1 MYILAETSYFVG
13 SSFQFLLSV
22 LFIEPNIDDAEN
34 DYIIST
40 LQKERQSD
48 ARLPFY
54 LIKFTSIKNNN
65 PEVYSCE
72 QGQQGL
78 TLANIGNYLYFCKK
92 NITFNFFLMKYNE
105 CLQVLSPARLNKYAQ
120 ACGNDKAKTLRLYQ
134 YNIKLSQRFYGVIGM
149 FEIMLRNAI
158 NIHYQGYFHDT
169 NWIINQA
176 HAGGLLEHDAA
187 DIQKTQ
193 NSYTAMGVYN
203 NDKMV
208 ASFTFG
214 FWTYLFTKRNYR
226 VGGKTLL
233 KIFPNKA
240 HGLKQSD
247 IYRELT
253 AIREFRNRIAH
264 HEPICFNA
272 ARTIDTT
279 YARSH
284 YNLIR
289 TYIGYMGFDPDSVL
303 RAVEKPDSIL
313 NMIDGI

>member
-1 MYILAETSYFVG
+1 
-13 SSFQFLLSV
+13 
-22 LFIEPNIDDAEN
+22 
-34 DYIIST
+34 
-40 LQKERQSD
+40 
-48 ARLPFY
+48 
-54 LIKFTSIKNNN
+54 
-65 PEVYSCE
+65 
-72 QGQQGL
+72 
-78 TLANIGNYLYFCKK
+78 
-92 NITFNFFLMKYNE
+92 MKYDE
-105 CLQVLSPARLNKYAQ
+105 CLQVLSPARLNRYAH

-158 NIHYQGYFHDT
+158 NIHYQDYFQDT

-176 HAGGLLEHDAA
+176 RVGGLLEHDAA
-187 DIQKTQ
+187 DIQQTQ
-193 NSYTAMGVYN
+193 NTYTTMGVYS

-214 FWTYLFTKRNYR
+214 FWTYLFTKKNYR

-233 KIFPNKA
+233 QIFPNKA

-247 IYRELT
+247 IYKELT

-272 ARTIDTT
+272 ALTIDTT
-279 YARSH
+279 YARKH

-313 NMIDGI
+313 KMIDSI

>member
-1 MYILAETSYFVG
+1 
-13 SSFQFLLSV
+13 
-22 LFIEPNIDDAEN
+22 
-34 DYIIST
+34 
-40 LQKERQSD
+40 
-48 ARLPFY
+48 
-54 LIKFTSIKNNN
+54 
-65 PEVYSCE
+65 
-72 QGQQGL
+72 
-78 TLANIGNYLYFCKK
+78 
-92 NITFNFFLMKYNE
+92 MKYDE
-105 CLQVLSPARLNKYAQ
+105 CLRVLSPARLNKYAQ

-176 HAGGLLEHDAA
+176 RVGGLLEHDAD

-247 IYRELT
+247 IYKDLT

-272 ARTIDTT
+272 DRAIDIT
-279 YARSH
+279 YARRH

-289 TYIGYMGFDPDSVL
+289 TYIVYMGFDPDSVL

-313 NMIDGI
+313 NVIDSI

>member
-1 MYILAETSYFVG
+1 
-13 SSFQFLLSV
+13 
-22 LFIEPNIDDAEN
+22 
-34 DYIIST
+34 
-40 LQKERQSD
+40 
-48 ARLPFY
+48 
-54 LIKFTSIKNNN
+54 
-65 PEVYSCE
+65 
-72 QGQQGL
+72 
-78 TLANIGNYLYFCKK
+78 
-92 NITFNFFLMKYNE
+92 MKYNE

-176 HAGGLLEHDAA
+176 HAGGLLEHDAT

-272 ARTIDTT
+272 ARIIDTT

>member
-1 MYILAETSYFVG
+1 
-13 SSFQFLLSV
+13 
-22 LFIEPNIDDAEN
+22 
-34 DYIIST
+34 
-40 LQKERQSD
+40 
-48 ARLPFY
+48 
-54 LIKFTSIKNNN
+54 
-65 PEVYSCE
+65 
-72 QGQQGL
+72 
-78 TLANIGNYLYFCKK
+78 
-92 NITFNFFLMKYNE
+92 MKYNE

-176 HAGGLLEHDAA
+176 HAGGLLEQDAA

-226 VGGKTLL
+226 VGGKTAEYPVKLRCPTH
-233 KIFPNKA
+233 I
-240 HGLKQSD
+240 D
-247 IYRELT
+247 EL
-253 AIREFRNRIAH
+253 A
-264 HEPICFNA
+264 
-272 ARTIDTT
+272 TT
-279 YARSH
+279 VS
-284 YNLIR
+284 
-289 TYIGYMGFDPDSVL
+289 
-303 RAVEKPDSIL
+303 
-313 NMIDGI
+313 

>member
-1 MYILAETSYFVG
+1 M
-13 SSFQFLLSV
+13 
-22 LFIEPNIDDAEN
+22 DDADN
-34 DYIIST
+34 DYSIST

-48 ARLPFY
+48 TRLPFY

-78 TLANIGNYLYFCKK
+78 TLANIGNYLYF
-92 NITFNFFLMKYNE
+92 
-105 CLQVLSPARLNKYAQ
+105 ARK
-120 ACGNDKAKTLRLYQ
+120 
-134 YNIKLSQRFYGVIGM
+134 
-149 FEIMLRNAI
+149 
-158 NIHYQGYFHDT
+158 
-169 NWIINQA
+169 
-176 HAGGLLEHDAA
+176 HDAA

>member
-1 MYILAETSYFVG
+1 
-13 SSFQFLLSV
+13 
-22 LFIEPNIDDAEN
+22 
-34 DYIIST
+34 
-40 LQKERQSD
+40 
-48 ARLPFY
+48 
-54 LIKFTSIKNNN
+54 
-65 PEVYSCE
+65 
-72 QGQQGL
+72 
-78 TLANIGNYLYFCKK
+78 
-92 NITFNFFLMKYNE
+92 MKYDE
-105 CLQVLSPARLNKYAQ
+105 CLRVLSPARLNKYAQ
-120 ACGNDKAKTLRLYQ
+120 ACGNDRAKTLRLYQ

-176 HAGGLLEHDAA
+176 RVGGLLEHDAA
-187 DIQKTQ
+187 DIQKPQ
-193 NSYTAMGVYN
+193 KSYTAMGVYN

-247 IYRELT
+247 IYKDLT

-272 ARTIDTT
+272 ARAIDTT
-279 YARSH
+279 YARRH

-313 NMIDGI
+313 NVIDSI

>member
-1 MYILAETSYFVG
+1 
-13 SSFQFLLSV
+13 
-22 LFIEPNIDDAEN
+22 
-34 DYIIST
+34 
-40 LQKERQSD
+40 
-48 ARLPFY
+48 
-54 LIKFTSIKNNN
+54 
-65 PEVYSCE
+65 
-72 QGQQGL
+72 
-78 TLANIGNYLYFCKK
+78 
-92 NITFNFFLMKYNE
+92 MKYDE
-105 CLQVLSPARLNKYAQ
+105 CLRVLSPARLNKYAQ
-120 ACGNDKAKTLRLYQ
+120 ACGNDRAKTLRLYQ

-149 FEIMLRNAI
+149 FEIILRNAI

-176 HAGGLLEHDAA
+176 RVGGLLEHDAA

-247 IYRELT
+247 IYKDLT

-272 ARTIDTT
+272 ARAIDTT
-279 YARSH
+279 YARRH

-313 NMIDGI
+313 NVIDSI

>member
-1 MYILAETSYFVG
+1 
-13 SSFQFLLSV
+13 
-22 LFIEPNIDDAEN
+22 
-34 DYIIST
+34 
-40 LQKERQSD
+40 
-48 ARLPFY
+48 
-54 LIKFTSIKNNN
+54 
-65 PEVYSCE
+65 
-72 QGQQGL
+72 
-78 TLANIGNYLYFCKK
+78 
-92 NITFNFFLMKYNE
+92 MKYDE
-105 CLQVLSPARLNKYAQ
+105 CLRVLSPARLNKYAQ
-120 ACGNDKAKTLRLYQ
+120 ACGNDRAKTLRLYQ

-176 HAGGLLEHDAA
+176 RVGGLLEHDAD

-247 IYRELT
+247 IYKDLT

-272 ARTIDTT
+272 DRAIDIT
-279 YARSH
+279 YARRH

-289 TYIGYMGFDPDSVL
+289 TYIVYMGFDPDSVL

-313 NMIDGI
+313 NVIDSI

>member
-1 MYILAETSYFVG
+1 
-13 SSFQFLLSV
+13 
-22 LFIEPNIDDAEN
+22 
-34 DYIIST
+34 
-40 LQKERQSD
+40 
-48 ARLPFY
+48 
-54 LIKFTSIKNNN
+54 
-65 PEVYSCE
+65 
-72 QGQQGL
+72 
-78 TLANIGNYLYFCKK
+78 
-92 NITFNFFLMKYNE
+92 
-105 CLQVLSPARLNKYAQ
+105 
-120 ACGNDKAKTLRLYQ
+120 
-134 YNIKLSQRFYGVIGM
+134 
-149 FEIMLRNAI
+149 
-158 NIHYQGYFHDT
+158 
-169 NWIINQA
+169 
-176 HAGGLLEHDAA
+176 
-187 DIQKTQ
+187 
-193 NSYTAMGVYN
+193 MGVYN

-247 IYRELT
+247 IYKDLT

-272 ARTIDTT
+272 ARAIDTT
-279 YARSH
+279 YARRH

-313 NMIDGI
+313 NVIDSI

>member
-1 MYILAETSYFVG
+1 
-13 SSFQFLLSV
+13 
-22 LFIEPNIDDAEN
+22 
-34 DYIIST
+34 
-40 LQKERQSD
+40 
-48 ARLPFY
+48 
-54 LIKFTSIKNNN
+54 
-65 PEVYSCE
+65 
-72 QGQQGL
+72 
-78 TLANIGNYLYFCKK
+78 
-92 NITFNFFLMKYNE
+92 MKYDE
-105 CLQVLSPARLNKYAQ
+105 CLRVLSPARLNKYAQ
-120 ACGNDKAKTLRLYQ
+120 ACGNDRAKTLRLYQ

-176 HAGGLLEHDAA
+176 RVGGLLEHDAA
-187 DIQKTQ
+187 DIQNTQ
-193 NSYTAMGVYN
+193 NLYTAMGVYN

-247 IYRELT
+247 IYKDLT

-272 ARTIDTT
+272 ARAIDTT
-279 YARSH
+279 YARHH

-313 NMIDGI
+313 NVIDSI

>member
-1 MYILAETSYFVG
+1 
-13 SSFQFLLSV
+13 
-22 LFIEPNIDDAEN
+22 
-34 DYIIST
+34 
-40 LQKERQSD
+40 
-48 ARLPFY
+48 
-54 LIKFTSIKNNN
+54 
-65 PEVYSCE
+65 
-72 QGQQGL
+72 
-78 TLANIGNYLYFCKK
+78 
-92 NITFNFFLMKYNE
+92 MKYDE
-105 CLQVLSPARLNKYAQ
+105 CLRVLSPARLNKYAQ
-120 ACGNDKAKTLRLYQ
+120 ACGNDRAKTLRLYQ

-176 HAGGLLEHDAA
+176 RVGGLLEHDAD

-247 IYRELT
+247 IYKDLT

-272 ARTIDTT
+272 ARAIDIT
-279 YARSH
+279 YARRH

-313 NMIDGI
+313 NVIDSI

>member
-1 MYILAETSYFVG
+1 
-13 SSFQFLLSV
+13 
-22 LFIEPNIDDAEN
+22 
-34 DYIIST
+34 
-40 LQKERQSD
+40 
-48 ARLPFY
+48 
-54 LIKFTSIKNNN
+54 
-65 PEVYSCE
+65 
-72 QGQQGL
+72 
-78 TLANIGNYLYFCKK
+78 
-92 NITFNFFLMKYNE
+92 MKYDE
-105 CLQVLSPARLNKYAQ
+105 CLRVLSPARLNKYAQ
-120 ACGNDKAKTLRLYQ
+120 ACGNDRAKTLRLYQ

-176 HAGGLLEHDAA
+176 RVGGLLEHDAD

-247 IYRELT
+247 IYKDLT

-272 ARTIDTT
+272 DRAIDIT
-279 YARSH
+279 YARRH

-313 NMIDGI
+313 NVIDSI

>member
-1 MYILAETSYFVG
+1 
-13 SSFQFLLSV
+13 
-22 LFIEPNIDDAEN
+22 
-34 DYIIST
+34 
-40 LQKERQSD
+40 
-48 ARLPFY
+48 
-54 LIKFTSIKNNN
+54 
-65 PEVYSCE
+65 
-72 QGQQGL
+72 
-78 TLANIGNYLYFCKK
+78 
-92 NITFNFFLMKYNE
+92 MKYNE

-176 HAGGLLEHDAA
+176 RVGGLLEHDAA
-187 DIQKTQ
+187 DILRTQ
-193 NSYTAMGVYN
+193 HTYTAMGVYN

-208 ASFTFG
+208 ASFSFG
-214 FWTYLFTKRNYR
+214 FWTYLFTKNNYR

-233 KIFPNKA
+233 QIFPNKA

-279 YARSH
+279 YARNH